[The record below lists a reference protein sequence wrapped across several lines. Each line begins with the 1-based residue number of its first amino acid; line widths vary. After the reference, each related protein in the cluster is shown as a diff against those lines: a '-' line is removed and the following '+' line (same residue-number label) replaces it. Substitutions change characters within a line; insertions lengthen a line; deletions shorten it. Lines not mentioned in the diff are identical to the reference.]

1 MPNLTVRASA
11 TALPNSSRRLFLAA
25 GTAAAVC
32 ATLKTAVGIAYAGAQ
47 PVDPIFAAIERHK
60 TAWRAFS
67 DACGLT
73 DEVLAEEE
81 GREVTEA
88 DEAAH
93 NAAEEAERDAFYE
106 AIGMAPVTVA
116 GMRALLEYAIELE
129 DGGGEVLWID
139 LGATLLKSPVLRDGD
154 ADGEA

>member
-1 MPNLTVRASA
+1 MLAFASDA
-11 TALPNSSRRLFLAA
+11 PVALAV
-25 GTAAAVC
+25 GTAAA
-32 ATLKTAVGIAYAGAQ
+32 
-47 PVDPIFAAIERHK
+47 VDPIFAAIDRHK

-93 NAAEEAERDAFYE
+93 EAAEEAERDAFYE
-106 AIGMAPVTVA
+106 AIGMAPVTAA

-129 DGGGEVLWID
+129 DGGGEVLWGD
-139 LGATLLKSPVLRDGD
+139 LGATLLKSPLLAGD
-154 ADGEA
+154 SAKEGANV